1 MSVQN
6 SPRVATPTAQ
16 VARAKV
22 NWRRV
27 FGLQEMGVYYALTL
41 LIATLAA
48 ITTYVGQ
55 DNYLSVQNLSNV
67 VYQTSLIGMM
77 AVAMTVVLISGN
89 FDLSVASVAAF
100 SAVVLVANAEALG
113 FWPAAALALAAAMLL
128 GLLNGVIVQY
138 VGINAFIV
146 TLGTMTG
153 VRGLI
158 LLYTDGRSVSVS
170 VPEVTD
176 VMKAFEGGRHDAFWV
191 ILIIGLAMLAYGLYL
206 AFRGMQASEALRPAT
221 LGYVVGGLFILFIA
235 YASGGELLLRNP
247 VIYMAIFTAVVWFT
261 LSFTKVGRRIY
272 AVGGN
277 PEAARLSGINVTKYR
292 LMAFVFC
299 SMTAGFAGILFAA
312 RLRSMN
318 PSGLQGAELTVIAA
332 AILGGTSLFGGAGSV
347 IKTLAGAL
355 LLYSL
360 TNGFN
365 ILNLGANWQGLIE
378 GCVVVAAAAI
388 YTIGDK
394 KSKSK
399 TGG

>member
-1 MSVQN
+1 MSAQN

-247 VIYMAIFTAVVWFT
+247 VIYMAVFTAVVWFT